1 MVPTVLLPPAMPS
14 TVQAAAP
21 PPGTLAVNCWVR
33 VSVMAAVVGERPMVA
48 LETVSVAEAGV
59 LLPPAPLQVN
69 EYVVVVALTAP
80 VFLVPLVPSAL
91 LQPPDAAHE
100 VALLELQVNVDEPPG
115 AITEGYTESLAD
127 GTIFTVAVAGA
138 LVPPVPVHVSEN
150 VVLAVSAP
158 VLRLPLAAKVALHP
172 PEAVQEVAL
181 VEDQVS
187 VADPPALIVWLD
199 APRVAVGN
207 AAAGVAGAD
216 DEPPPQAD
224 RTDTAAKAPSEVMRR
239 MKSRGD
245 FFSILI
251 HGARAGAKKTRGLR
265 LCPGASQGRF
275 DYVT

>member
-1 MVPTVLLPPAMPS
+1 
-14 TVQAAAP
+14 
-21 PPGTLAVNCWVR
+21 
-33 VSVMAAVVGERPMVA
+33 MVA

>member
-1 MVPTVLLPPAMPS
+1 M
-14 TVQAAAP
+14 AAA
-21 PPGTLAVNCWVR
+21 
-33 VSVMAAVVGERPMVA
+33 VGERAMVT

-80 VFLVPLVPSAL
+80 VFLVPLVPYAPV
-91 LQPPDAAHE
+91 QPPDAAHE

-115 AITEGYTESLAD
+115 AITEGYTESVAD

-150 VVLAVSAP
+150 AVLTVSAP
-158 VLRLPLAAKVALHP
+158 VLRLPLAAKVPLHP

-187 VADPPALIVWLD
+187 VVDPPALIVWLD
-199 APRVAVGN
+199 VPRVVVGN
-207 AAAGVAGAD
+207 GGVAGAD

-224 RTDTAAKAPSEVMRR
+224 RTDTAAKAPSEVMSR

-245 FFSILI
+245 FF
-251 HGARAGAKKTRGLR
+251 
-265 LCPGASQGRF
+265 
-275 DYVT
+275 

>member
-1 MVPTVLLPPAMPS
+1 MVT
-14 TVQAAAP
+14 
-21 PPGTLAVNCWVR
+21 
-33 VSVMAAVVGERPMVA
+33 
-48 LETVSVAEAGV
+48 LETVSVAETGM

-69 EYVVVVALTAP
+69 EYIVVVALIAP
-80 VFLVPLVPSAL
+80 VLLVPLVPSVP
-91 LQPPDAAHE
+91 LQPPPDAAHE

-187 VADPPALIVWLD
+187 VTVS
-199 APRVAVGN
+199 PR
-207 AAAGVAGAD
+207 
-216 DEPPPQAD
+216 
-224 RTDTAAKAPSEVMRR
+224 
-239 MKSRGD
+239 
-245 FFSILI
+245 
-251 HGARAGAKKTRGLR
+251 
-265 LCPGASQGRF
+265 
-275 DYVT
+275 